1 LSPVKKWIFGNAT
14 KISFLDKLL
23 SGVSKLLV
31 GTVDVDKLQVHN
43 WAPFFS
49 VAPFP

>member
-1 LSPVKKWIFGNAT
+1 VKKWIFGNAT

-31 GTVDVDKLQVHN
+31 GTVYSFLIEKYG
-43 WAPFFS
+43 
-49 VAPFP
+49 